1 MKADAFERWAAETP
15 AGFAFALKGHRRVTH
30 MQRLADADE
39 TLEALRPAVSLLG
52 DKLAA
57 VLWQLPP
64 EPPEGRRAAA
74 GVRALAVAVGRSP
87 PRGEFRHRSW
97 CDEEVWA
104 LLADHGLAN
113 CISDAPRWPMWSAVT
128 TDLVYV
134 RLHGRERLYAS
145 AYGESGL
152 AEWAERTAAWLGEG
166 RTVHIYFDNDAEGAA
181 PYDAMRLIEM
191 VTGRRCGGG

>member
-1 MKADAFERWAAETP
+1 M
-15 AGFAFALKGHRRVTH
+15 V
-30 MQRLADADE
+30 
-39 TLEALRPAVSLLG
+39 
-52 DKLAA
+52 
-57 VLWQLPP
+57 
-64 EPPEGRRAAA
+64 
-74 GVRALAVAVGRSP
+74 
-87 PRGEFRHRSW
+87 EFRHRSW